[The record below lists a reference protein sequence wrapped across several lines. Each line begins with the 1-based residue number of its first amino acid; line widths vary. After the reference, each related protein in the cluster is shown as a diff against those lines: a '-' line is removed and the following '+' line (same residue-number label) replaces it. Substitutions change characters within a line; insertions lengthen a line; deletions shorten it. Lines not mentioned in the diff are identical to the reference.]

1 MFNAE
6 WEYFSDVVEGETF
19 AGMTTCVVNSDH
31 HEQDRVDSEGSC
43 LKKENQKVL
52 VLDSQKEKLTQ
63 ERIKVNIFQY
73 ILQIFAS
80 SFPVHIC
87 DVLFCSSFC

>member
-19 AGMTTCVVNSDH
+19 AGMTTCLVNSDH

-43 LKKENQKVL
+43 LKKEHQKVL
-52 VLDSQKEKLTQ
+52 VLDSQKEKLTP

-73 ILQIFAS
+73 NFTS
-80 SFPVHIC
+80 DFC
-87 DVLFCSSFC
+87 LFISCPYL